1 MVPERQAEQ
10 IREVIVTPYRIS
22 RDLRIKTSRLAN
34 LETVTNGRGIVSRRG
49 SSRGIIP

>member
-1 MVPERQAEQ
+1 VPERQAEP

-22 RDLRIKTSRLAN
+22 RDLRIKASRLAN

-49 SSRGIIP
+49 FSRGIIP